1 MNGSR
6 NSCFVRIATV
16 PNAPPIASDPTS
28 PMNTSAGGE
37 LYHRK
42 PRLAP
47 TIAPQKTVSSE
58 ADGLKVMS
66 RYSAQRLSLPT
77 YVKAVKADIAINVT
91 LVASPSSPSV
101 RLTAFDE
108 PNRIKTIKIK

>member
-16 PNAPPIASDPTS
+16 PNAPPIANDPTS

-37 LYHRK
+37 LYQRK

-47 TIAPQKTVSSE
+47 TMEPQKIVSSD
-58 ADGLKVMS
+58 ADGLCVISK
-66 RYSAQRLSLPT
+66 YSDQRAELAR
-77 YVKAVKADIAINVT
+77 YVKAVKADIAMNVT
-91 LVASPSSPSV
+91 LIASPSSPSV
-101 RLTAFDE
+101 RL
-108 PNRIKTIKIK
+108 